1 MGSTIIGTGSYLPEK
16 VLTNMDLEKMVDTS
30 DEWIVTRTGI
40 KERRICPMDMASSDL
55 GVEAAKKAISDAG
68 INAEEIDMIICATIT
83 ADMHFPSTA
92 CIIQSKLGLDD
103 IACFDISAAC
113 SGFIYALELARNFID
128 KGRYKKILVIA
139 AECMS
144 RVTDY
149 TDRSTCVLLGDGAA
163 AAVVSYSED
172 EFGIIDS
179 YLGSSGKYGNILY
192 LPAGGSKLPASYE
205 TVSNRLHFM
214 KMEGS
219 TLFKIAINAMAKAI
233 KKISERNNIHS
244 NDISL
249 LIPHQANIRIIQ
261 GVAKLM
267 DFSMDR
273 VFVNIEK
280 YGNMS
285 AASVGVALD
294 EAVKSG
300 RIHKGDLICMV
311 SFGAGL
317 TWASNLIRWGKND

>member
-1 MGSTIIGTGSYLPEK
+1 MGASIIGCGSYLPEK
-16 VLTNMDLEKMVDTS
+16 ILTNADLEKMVDTS

-40 KERRICPMDMASSDL
+40 RERRICPENMASSDL
-55 GVEAAKKAISDAG
+55 GTEAAKKAIEDAAIPSG
-68 INAEEIDMIICATIT
+68 EIDMIICATIT
-83 ADMHFPSTA
+83 ADMVFPSTA
-92 CIIQSKLGLDD
+92 CIIQNKLGLND
-103 IACFDISAAC
+103 IPCFDISAAC
-113 SGFIYALELARNFID
+113 SGFIYGLEIAHNFID
-128 KGRYKKILVIA
+128 AGKYKNILVIA

-163 AAVVSYSED
+163 AAIVAKTQENV
-172 EFGIIDS
+172 GIIDS
-179 YLGSSGKYGNILY
+179 YLGASGAYGNLLY
-192 LPAGGSKLPASYE
+192 VPAGGSKMPATQE
-205 TVSNRLHFM
+205 TVEKRLHYM

-219 TLFKIAINAMAKAI
+219 SLFRIAVNAMSEAV
-233 KKISERNNIHS
+233 KKVLERNGLTS
-244 NDISL
+244 DQISL
-249 LIPHQANIRIIQ
+249 IIPHQANIRIIQ
-261 GVAKLM
+261 GVAKLTDIPM
-267 DFSMDR
+267 EK

-300 RIHKGDLICMV
+300 KVRKGDLICMV

-317 TWASNLIRWGKND
+317 TWAANLIKWGKNE